1 MATLDF
7 ERVKKRVFD
16 LIGASPSG
24 SFSATINPRSKT
36 RSAPAIIAAVEEAGL
51 RILQTIGSFP
61 NEFRSNLIN
70 VLPAQHGE
78 LLPDHLGQPA
88 FVEIQRFDG
97 APFRTGDRRDKTK
110 IESYRANINKIY
122 DTFEHNE
129 ENSSFA
135 GYYDIWERK
144 LYYTGFAAQVGLAQ
158 AQRSDVTTKIPDF
171 FESTIVKLALANL
184 PKAGEGAYV
193 LQIAQFYN
201 NAAENDLAEFKGGK
215 RRFAEIS
222 APDAL
227 LPKHE

>member
-7 ERVKKRVFD
+7 DRVKKRVFD
-16 LIGASPSG
+16 LIGASPAG
-24 SFSATINPRSKT
+24 TFSATINPRSKT
-36 RSAPAIIAAVEEAGL
+36 RSAAAISAAVEEAGL
-51 RILQTIGSFP
+51 RVLQVIGSFP

-78 LLPDHLGQPA
+78 LLPDHLGKPA
-88 FVEIQRFDG
+88 FVEIQRFSG
-97 APFRTGDRRDKTK
+97 APFRTADQRDRTK
-110 IESYRANINKIY
+110 IESYRANFNKIY
-122 DTFEHNE
+122 DPFDHNE
-129 ENSSFA
+129 EGTSLA
-135 GYYDIWERK
+135 GYFDIWERK
-144 LYYTGFAAQVGLAQ
+144 LFYTGFAAQVGLAQ
-158 AQRSDVTTKIPDF
+158 ADRADVVTKIPDF
-171 FESTIVKLALANL
+171 FESTVVKLALANL

>member
-1 MATLDF
+1 MAALDF

-36 RSAPAIIAAVEEAGL
+36 RSAAAIVAACEESGL
-51 RILQTIGSFP
+51 RVLQTIASFP

-70 VLPAQHGE
+70 VVDAQHGE
-78 LLPDHLGQPA
+78 LLPDHLGTPA
-88 FVEIQRFDG
+88 FVEIQRYDG
-97 APFRTGDRRDKTK
+97 AAYRTGDRRDKVK
-110 IESYRANINKIY
+110 IESYRANVNGIY
-122 DTFEHNE
+122 DTVAHNQP
-129 ENSSFA
+129 NSAFA

-144 LYYTGFAAQVGLAQ
+144 LYYTGFAARVGLAQ

-171 FESTIVKLALANL
+171 FESTVVKLALANL

-201 NAAENDLAEFKGGK
+201 SAAENDLSEFKGGK